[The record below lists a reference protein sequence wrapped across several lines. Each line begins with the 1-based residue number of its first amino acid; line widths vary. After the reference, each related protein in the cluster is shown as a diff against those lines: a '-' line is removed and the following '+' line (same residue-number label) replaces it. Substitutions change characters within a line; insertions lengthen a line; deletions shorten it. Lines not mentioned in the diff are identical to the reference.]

1 MSKENKLIIGSIVA
15 VVIMAIGFTYA
26 YFAAIIEGNR
36 KNITINMTDLRIIFN
51 GGDTIEGSNLY
62 SEDNFDVVK
71 TFTIENKTKS
81 GYEYNLVI
89 EDLVNTTATNDSLV
103 YKITCD
109 DSNGY
114 NMDDFKELP
123 KSPVASNV
131 TLAFNIG
138 INKKS
143 IQTYTIEIKY
153 INKTDVDQ
161 SADMGAIL
169 SGKLYISK
177 GTPMPTLA
185 EAMLRDNPTISER
198 TDFSV
203 TNIDNTTGTL
213 YKTNKTEDGSEVY
226 YYSGNTT
233 NNWVK
238 FGKKTRASCTYNG
251 KDVTYV
257 IFSSETLRNVESE
270 SECTITNICQN
281 EALGPLV
288 GLSEEE
294 CGLAGS
300 TWTTDKA
307 TYNGLIE
314 NDIYWRI
321 IRTNEDKSVRLLY
334 AGLDTATTTGYIVTS
349 AYNSSYND
357 PMYVGY
363 MYGTSGSLA
372 NNRTNTNDST
382 IKTTIDTWY
391 KENLLTVYDKYISKT
406 AIYCNDRSVGSGTY
420 STSSTFYY
428 GAGTRLD
435 TDDNHIPVPTY
446 KCGENGTDGL
456 FESTQATADKFSAS
470 TEGGGNGQL
479 KYPVAMMTSD
489 ELSFAG
495 GKKFT
500 NLISPYAWYY
510 TNSQGKAIT
519 GSVMWLSLS
528 PNEWDGSHAQ
538 VWFVHGSGSPGYL
551 YDNGVNFG
559 GGVRPV
565 VSLASCVG
573 IKSGDGTPSYP
584 YVIDES
590 SCS

>member
-81 GYEYNLVI
+81 EYKYNLVI
-89 EDLVNTTATNDSLV
+89 EDLVNTTVTNGSLV

-114 NMDDFKELP
+114 NMTDFQDLP
-123 KSPVASNV
+123 KALTATNT
-131 TLAFNIG
+131 TLAYNIP
-138 INKKS
+138 IASKAL
-143 IQTYTIEIKY
+143 QTYTIEIKY
-153 INKTDVDQ
+153 INKVDVNQ

-169 SGKLYISK
+169 SGQLFIEKFEYRNKNL
-177 GTPMPTLA
+177 TA
-185 EAMLRDNPTISER
+185 VMLEDNPTISER

-203 TNIDNTTGTL
+203 ANTENTTGTL
-213 YKTNKTEDGSEVY
+213 YKTNKTEDGSDVY

-238 FGKKTRASCTYNG
+238 FGKETRTSCTYNG
-251 KDVTYV
+251 NDVTYV
-257 IFSSETLRNVESE
+257 IFSSKTLRNVESE
-270 SECTITNICQN
+270 SECTITNVCQN
-281 EALGPLV
+281 ETAGPLV

-294 CGLAGS
+294 CGQVSG

-307 TYNGLIE
+307 TYNRLIE

-406 AIYCNDRSVGSGTY
+406 ATYCNDRSVPNNDY
-420 STSSTFYY
+420 STSSLFRY
-428 GAGTRLD
+428 GAYTRL
-435 TDDNHIPVPTY
+435 TENKTPTY
-446 KCGENGTDGL
+446 KCGGNGSGGL
-456 FESTQATADKFSAS
+456 FESTQAIEDKFSAS
-470 TEGGGNGQL
+470 TAGGGNGQL
-479 KYPVAMMTSD
+479 KYPIALMTED
-489 ELSFAG
+489 ELAFAG
-495 GKKFT
+495 GKIWT
-500 NLISPYAWYY
+500 TLNSPYAWYY
-510 TNSQGKAIT
+510 TNSQGESIT
-519 GSVMWLSLS
+519 GGQYWWSLS
-528 PNEWDGSHAQ
+528 PFDRDDFSANVLGAYSSDDPGELGGSAVKH
-538 VWFVHGSGSPGYL
+538 
-551 YDNGVNFG
+551 D
-559 GGVRPV
+559 GGVRPAI
-565 VSLASCVG
+565 SLSSCVK
-573 IKSGDGTPSYP
+573 IKSGNGTPSYP

>member
-203 TNIDNTTGTL
+203 VNTENTTGTL
-213 YKTNKTEDGSEVY
+213 FKTNKTEDGSDVY

-238 FGKKTRASCTYNG
+238 FGK
-251 KDVTYV
+251 
-257 IFSSETLRNVESE
+257 F
-270 SECTITNICQN
+270 
-281 EALGPLV
+281 
-288 GLSEEE
+288 
-294 CGLAGS
+294 
-300 TWTTDKA
+300 
-307 TYNGLIE
+307 
-314 NDIYWRI
+314 YWRI
-321 IRTNEDKSVRLLY
+321 IRSNEDGSVRVLY
-334 AGLDTATTTGYIVTS
+334 SGTSPDTTQGYIGTS
-349 AYNSSYND
+349 VYNSSYND

-406 AIYCNDRSVGSGTY
+406 AIYCNDRSVGTGTY
-420 STSSTFYY
+420 STGSTFYY
-428 GAGTRLD
+428 GARTRLSNY
-435 TDDNHIPVPTY
+435 TPTY
-446 KCGENGTDGL
+446 KCGGDGTDGL

-528 PNEWDGSHAQ
+528 PNDWDGSHAQ
-538 VWFVHGSGSPGYL
+538 VWFVYGSGNPGFL
-551 YDNGVNFG
+551 YDNGVNFFI
-559 GGVRPV
+559 GVRPV